1 MLRLK
6 LKGYIGGETGRA
18 SDGLNIANDLDGTE
32 HSGGYVDRDE
42 NGNCTLV
49 DTSGFAWSA
58 GYAWGDSY
66 AWSSSYAWSR
76 PPYLSTTG
84 LRRSE

>member
-1 MLRLK
+1 MVRFK
-6 LKGYIGGETGRA
+6 RKGSISGESGDPKGA
-18 SDGLNIANDLDGTE
+18 HNLGGTE
-32 HSGGYVDRDE
+32 HSGGHVDRDE
-42 NGNCTLV
+42 NGNCRLAETN
-49 DTSGFAWSA
+49 GFTWSA